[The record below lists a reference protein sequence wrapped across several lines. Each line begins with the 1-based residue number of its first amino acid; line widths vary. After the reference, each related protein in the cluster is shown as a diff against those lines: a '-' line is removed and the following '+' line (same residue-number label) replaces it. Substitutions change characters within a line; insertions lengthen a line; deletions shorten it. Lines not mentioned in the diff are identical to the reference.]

1 MASSSVMRRV
11 SLRNLRAH
19 KLRLFLTLFSIVLG
33 TSFVAGSMVFTGSI
47 SKAFNDIFDSAAQG
61 VAVEVTPPT
70 GSHRECRTLSSI
82 NFGISARSSA
92 STNSSSTTTA

>member
-1 MASSSVMRRV
+1 MRRV

-33 TSFVAGSMVFTGSI
+33 TSFVAGSIVFTGSI

-61 VAVEVTPPT
+61 VAVEVTPADRQSPGVPNT
-70 GSHRECRTLSSI
+70 IVDQLRDQRAQFGLSLI
-82 NFGISARSSA
+82 HI
-92 STNSSSTTTA
+92 